1 MKKLMFALC
10 ATALVGLTG
19 CVSEPKLVM
28 SRTVPAD
35 KYQDE
40 VEEIV
45 RQIELKNRY
54 ETVDVQSEV
63 IGDKIK
69 ITVVALEM
77 PTTRALQRKCCK
89 LQNENI
95 QLKRRIADLEAQLP
109 DKK

>member
-19 CVSEPKLVM
+19 CVSESTLVM
-28 SRTVPAD
+28 SRTVPTD

-40 VEEIV
+40 VEEMF

-54 ETVDVQSEV
+54 EADDVQSEV
-63 IGDKIK
+63 IGDKVK
-69 ITVVALEM
+69 ITVVAREMRTVRVLE
-77 PTTRALQRKCCK
+77 RKCCK